1 MSCIRFQNVLD
12 SRSLGPEP
20 EAWLFLRHIG
30 QAMNILAFAGVS
42 EKVKVV
48 FLLMGRLGD
57 HLHAVVH
64 RFLLSDSAW

>member
-1 MSCIRFQNVLD
+1 MSCIRFLNVLD

-48 FLLMGRLGD
+48 FLLMETRRPFACSGPLIFAIR
-57 HLHAVVH
+57 
-64 RFLLSDSAW
+64 